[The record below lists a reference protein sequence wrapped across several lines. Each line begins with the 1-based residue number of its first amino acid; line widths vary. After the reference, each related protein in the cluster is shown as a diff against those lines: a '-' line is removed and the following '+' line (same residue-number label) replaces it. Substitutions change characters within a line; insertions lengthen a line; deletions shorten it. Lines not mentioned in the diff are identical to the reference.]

1 MSVLACSIGV
11 ALFANGEDPFL
22 DGLGEMSANRPEGPF
37 VHNATA
43 LAQARSIAEYLS
55 LRPISEVHL
64 PLPLNFVFIGFGADG
79 AMNVEIPMKELE
91 VRGIEI
97 EESAV

>member
-1 MSVLACSIGV
+1 MVRNDSDVDVIYYLNRTRLLVIGT
-11 ALFANGEDPFL
+11 E
-22 DGLGEMSANRPEGPF
+22 SSSNRPEGAF

-91 VRGIEI
+91 VRGIEV
-97 EESAV
+97 EEGAV